1 MTMTQ
6 AAAGYFDRVAGD
18 WDEIRAGYFTEAV
31 RESAIAHA
39 YLRSEMEVADV
50 GSGTGFIAAGLAPL
64 VSRVYALDGSPAM
77 LDVARRNLAAYD
89 NVVYQTTEG
98 SALTLPDASVDAAL
112 ANMYLHHCTDPAA
125 AIREMARIVRPGG
138 RLVITDMDRHEHEWM
153 RAEMAD
159 EWLGF
164 ERAQVKQWLRD
175 AGLVNVLVDC
185 SNQSCCA
192 ASEATPDQRAE
203 ISVFVATGTRPVAGS
218 ARRCRRTTVLWRNP
232 RSTRMPLPPAADR
245 ARRRSGWRLRR
256 LCRGT
261 QRRLLR
267 AGTDSVRV
275 RRRYPA
281 QRELLRSGQRHAAVG
296 CER

>member
-1 MTMTQ
+1 MAMTQ
-6 AAAGYFDRVAGD
+6 AATGYFDRVAGD

-39 YLRSEMEVADV
+39 YLRPEMEVADV
-50 GSGTGFIAAGLAPL
+50 GCGTGFVAAGLAPL

-153 RAEMAD
+153 RP
-159 EWLGF
+159 
-164 ERAQVKQWLRD
+164 
-175 AGLVNVLVDC
+175 NT
-185 SNQSCCA
+185 CA
-192 ASEATPDQRAE
+192 CTWRRS
-203 ISVFVATGTRPVAGS
+203 
-218 ARRCRRTTVLWRNP
+218 RRCRCGR
-232 RSTRMPLPPAADR
+232 RM
-245 ARRRSGWRLRR
+245 AR
-256 LCRGT
+256 
-261 QRRLLR
+261 LR
-267 AGTDSVRV
+267 AGAGETMAARC
-275 RRRYPA
+275 RA
-281 QRELLRSGQRHAAVG
+281 GQRAGGLQQPIVLRG
-296 CER
+296 L

>member
-1 MTMTQ
+1 MWRGAIWPPTTMWSTRRPR
-6 AAAGYFDRVAGD
+6 AAR
-18 WDEIRAGYFTEAV
+18 
-31 RESAIAHA
+31 
-39 YLRSEMEVADV
+39 
-50 GSGTGFIAAGLAPL
+50 
-64 VSRVYALDGSPAM
+64 
-77 LDVARRNLAAYD
+77 
-89 NVVYQTTEG
+89 
-98 SALTLPDASVDAAL
+98 LTLPDASVDAAL

-192 ASEATPDQRAE
+192 TSTGRRRTNRAE

-218 ARRCRRTTVLWRNP
+218 RAAVQANYGALAEATLNWERPFLLLRVERG
-232 RSTRMPLPPAADR
+232 ADR
-245 ARRRSGWRLRR
+245 VDG
-256 LCRGT
+256 
-261 QRRLLR
+261 
-267 AGTDSVRV
+267 
-275 RRRYPA
+275 
-281 QRELLRSGQRHAAVG
+281 
-296 CER
+296 